1 MPTVSQ
7 GHDEDEVELYQN
19 YKPGRVRDGKP
30 HPDPIVETSSLAGV
44 AAPEP
49 TYTLSSAL
57 QVSRVS
63 PQASRNTQS
72 LFTWHGTCSTIL
84 IGNGV

>member
-1 MPTVSQ
+1 MPIVSQ

-57 QVSRVS
+57 QVSCVYPQGVKQHPVS
-63 PQASRNTQS
+63 VYLA
-72 LFTWHGTCSTIL
+72 WHM
-84 IGNGV
+84 